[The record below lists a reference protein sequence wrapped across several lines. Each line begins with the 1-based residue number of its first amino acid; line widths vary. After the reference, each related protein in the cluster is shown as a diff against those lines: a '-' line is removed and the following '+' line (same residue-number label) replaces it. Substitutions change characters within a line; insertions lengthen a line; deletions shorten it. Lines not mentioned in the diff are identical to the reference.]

1 VPRQRWDDGLWL
13 RSVSTMRTQCAPRET
28 VDWFGL
34 APQRL
39 GLGGVQSSSTE
50 EPQAR
55 GGVVGSSEGSELSPS
70 ADEVLRVEET
80 LGLRMGN
87 DGGREKPLR
96 GSSPLVQRR
105 QATSVSGTTLLPART
120 TCVTGT
126 AAGRVLER
134 PTPSIR
140 TRR

>member
-1 VPRQRWDDGLWL
+1 MPRQRWDDGLWL
-13 RSVSTMRTQCAPRET
+13 RSVSTMRTECALRET
-28 VDWFGL
+28 VDWFRL

-50 EPQAR
+50 KPQAR

-70 ADEVLRVEET
+70 ADEVLSVEET

-96 GSSPLVQRR
+96 GS
-105 QATSVSGTTLLPART
+105 
-120 TCVTGT
+120 
-126 AAGRVLER
+126 
-134 PTPSIR
+134 
-140 TRR
+140 